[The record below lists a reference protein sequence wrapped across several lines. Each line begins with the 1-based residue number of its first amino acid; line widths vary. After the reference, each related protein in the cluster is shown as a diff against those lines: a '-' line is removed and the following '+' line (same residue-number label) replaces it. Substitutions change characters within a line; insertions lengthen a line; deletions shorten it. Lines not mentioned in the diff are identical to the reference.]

1 MAPAGVFDALI
12 SKRIYKPAMP
22 YDDEARDI
30 ILAGRGTQFA

>member
-12 SKRIYKPAMP
+12 PKRIYKPAMP
-22 YDDEARDI
+22 YDEARDI